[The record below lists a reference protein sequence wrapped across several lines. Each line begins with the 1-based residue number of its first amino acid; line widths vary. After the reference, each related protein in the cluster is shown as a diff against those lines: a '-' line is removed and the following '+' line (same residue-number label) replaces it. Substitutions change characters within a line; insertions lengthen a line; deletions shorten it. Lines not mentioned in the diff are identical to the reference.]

1 MLFFHVAVFINMA
14 NMRIYVMSARMV
26 RWIMMPYHL
35 HPPLVAILF
44 LHDNI
49 ELNLSCH
56 VIY

>member
-1 MLFFHVAVFINMA
+1 
-14 NMRIYVMSARMV
+14 MRICVVMSARMV